1 MSNKKTSNNKSN
13 QSTVQSTIHS
23 NESSSP
29 PLQSEY
35 IDNPNKDYKII
46 YASQETLDD
55 GENVNIITAE
65 TIQSKSEQWMY
76 QALEHFDNGGKQ
88 YSVTFNEDSSSS
100 SALSVTIDDIKNLAF
115 NAQNDLS
122 KILKINSLIRQA
134 SNEDDII
141 GKVHESVEA
150 NLNSDVR
157 ISFDNLPVGYDEELK
172 IKAENEIKRFHKE
185 TNINDVMTNAIT
197 STYDEG
203 TCVMYLRSK
212 KYKGVYHHTIDK
224 YPLGVAIVS
233 DYSENS
239 IPRILIDTNELTNRL
254 QKTTLRNKKNKPLF
268 FTNTTD
274 EIRNNYPKE
283 VIDAYVG
290 RERYAKLD
298 LRRTGT
304 NRFGNLNRK
313 YGLSPIY
320 KALKPKIMLDTF
332 DKSDAT
338 NAKAKAKK
346 IIAQMM
352 RKETMGATYEK
363 KGLEDMA
370 YAHTQLMAAWRNPT
384 VVYTPPPCVEKIEYV
399 EPQVE
404 MTNESTII
412 QYRSRVT
419 SALGISFLNTD
430 GKQTVSTANISIKQL
445 MKTINKIAERQ
456 EKILY
461 RWYEIVLEEAG
472 IPVDYCPTPHIL
484 NAELLEFEMKQDLAE
499 FLFSKLNCSY
509 QTAYETL
516 DMNYKEEIAR
526 RKSEK
531 ENGVEEILTPHST
544 SYNSSGDTS
553 NGGRPIGSTTGDNEV
568 NESKQ
573 EYDQSRNQNA

>member
-1 MSNKKTSNNKSN
+1 MSETNKPITKNS
-13 QSTVQSTIHS
+13 STLPS
-23 NESSSP
+23 
-29 PLQSEY
+29 SEY
-35 IDNPNKDYKII
+35 IDNPNKDYTIV
-46 YASQETLDD
+46 YASKDIDD
-55 GENVNIITAE
+55 NGEEINVITAE
-65 TIQSKSEQWMY
+65 SIQQKSEQWMY
-76 QALEHFDNGGKQ
+76 QALEHFDNGGRQ
-88 YSVTFNEDSSSS
+88 YSVNFNEDSSSTAS
-100 SALSVTIDDIKNLAF
+100 SSTTIDDIENLAF

-122 KILKINSLIRQA
+122 KILKINALIRQA

-141 GKVHESVEA
+141 GKVHESVES
-150 NLNSDVR
+150 NLNSNLK
-157 ISFDNLPVGYDEELK
+157 ISFDELPEDYDEEIK
-172 IKAENEIKRFHKE
+172 KKAENEIKRFHKE
-185 TNINDVMTNAIT
+185 TNINDVMTTAIT
-197 STYDEG
+197 TVYDEG
-203 TCVMYLRSK
+203 TCIMYMRSK

-239 IPRILIDTNELTNRL
+239 IPRILIDTTELTNRL
-254 QKTTLRNKKNKPLF
+254 QKTTLRSKKNKPLF
-268 FTNTTD
+268 FANTAD
-274 EIRNNYPKE
+274 EIKNNYPKE
-283 VIDAYVG
+283 VIDAYTN

-313 YGLSPIY
+313 YGLSPIF

-352 RKETMGATYEK
+352 RKETMGQTYEK

-370 YAHTQLMAAWRNPT
+370 YAHTQLMNAWRNPT

-399 EPQVE
+399 EPKVE
-404 MTNESTII
+404 MTNEKTIT

-430 GKQTVSTANISIKQL
+430 GQQTVSTANISIKQL

-456 EKILY
+456 EKILQ

-472 IPVDYCPTPHIL
+472 IPIEYCPTPHIL
-484 NAELLEFEMKQDLAE
+484 DAEMLEFELKQDLAE
-499 FLFSKLNCSY
+499 LMYSKLNCSF
-509 QTAYETL
+509 QTVYEIL
-516 DMNYKEEIAR
+516 GIDYKDEVER
-526 RKSEK
+526 RKKEK
-531 ENGVEEILTPHST
+531 ENGVDDIFTPHPT
-544 SYNSSGDTS
+544 SYNSSGGDS
-553 NGGRPIGSTTGDNEV
+553 VGRPTGSTSSGNEV
-568 NESKQ
+568 NEQKQ
-573 EYDQSRNQNA
+573 AYDKEYTEGVRA